1 MHIVENNPKSP
12 IQKLAWS
19 SINHILKAH
28 LFGKE
33 SFFMSYQETIINNPT
48 YSRLMLKTP
57 GGLQCVIDI
66 ACVPQFWIELNASP
80 IFESYASSSL
90 CHSLR
95 PIILP
100 SCCHISPVCNSRNIK
115 S

>member
-1 MHIVENNPKSP
+1 
-12 IQKLAWS
+12 
-19 SINHILKAH
+19 
-28 LFGKE
+28 
-33 SFFMSYQETIINNPT
+33 MSYQETIIDNPT

-80 IFESYASSSL
+80 ISESYASSSL
-90 CHSLR
+90 CHSPR

-100 SCCHISPVCNSRNIK
+100 AVIFLLCATPVT
-115 S
+115 